1 MFSKSDKPTST
12 ETTTSP
18 APAPAPAAPKA
29 AGVPSII
36 SSDLK
41 VVGDLE
47 SDGDLQIDGQV
58 EGDVRSKNVIIGE
71 SAEIKGQ
78 ISADTVR
85 VCGRVDGEVRADKV
99 VLMKSAQVTG
109 DIVHKSLSIEAG
121 SSFEGNCRRM
131 EAGTGKAAG
140 SDKVQALKPSSAGD
154 AQPAAS

>member
-12 ETTTSP
+12 DSNTPP
-18 APAPAPAAPKA
+18 APAPAAAPKA

-47 SDGDLQIDGQV
+47 SDGDLQIDGNV

-71 SAEIKGQ
+71 SAHIKGQ

-99 VLMKSAQVTG
+99 VLMKTAQVTG

-131 EAGTGKAAG
+131 EAGAGKAAG
-140 SDKVQALKPSSAGD
+140 SDKVQALKPSPAGN
-154 AQPAAS
+154 AQPAAG

>member
-12 ETTTSP
+12 DSNTSP
-18 APAPAPAAPKA
+18 APAPSAAPKA

-47 SDGDLQIDGQV
+47 SDGDLQIDGNV

-71 SAEIKGQ
+71 SAHIKGQ

-99 VLMKSAQVTG
+99 VLMKTAQVTG

-131 EAGTGKAAG
+131 EAGGGKAAG
-140 SDKVQALKPSSAGD
+140 SDKVQSLKPSPAGNV
-154 AQPAAS
+154 QPAAG

>member
-12 ETTTSP
+12 ETMTAP
-18 APAPAPAAPKA
+18 VAAPAAAPKA

-41 VVGDLE
+41 VIGDLE
-47 SDGDLQIDGQV
+47 SDGDLQIDGNV
-58 EGDVRSKNVIIGE
+58 EGDIRSKNVIIGE
-71 SAEIKGQ
+71 TADIRGS

-85 VCGRVDGEVRADKV
+85 VCGKVDGEVRGDKV
-99 VLMKSAQVTG
+99 VLMKSARVTG

-131 EAGTGKAAG
+131 EAGADKAGG
-140 SDKVQALKPSSAGD
+140 SEKVQALNPSPAGN
-154 AQPAAS
+154 AQPAAG